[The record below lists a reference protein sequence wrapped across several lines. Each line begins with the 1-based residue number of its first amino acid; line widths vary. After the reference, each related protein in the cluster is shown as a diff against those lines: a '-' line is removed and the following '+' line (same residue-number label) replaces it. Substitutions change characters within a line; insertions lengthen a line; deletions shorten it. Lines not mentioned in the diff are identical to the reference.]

1 MTPVKKRKLDY
12 MDSPFRSPGDLMALT
27 LESPG
32 KSKREDV
39 GATADVDMD
48 GREEVKRRG
57 KVWVGGGSPA
67 MVKPG
72 QGQHGRTTSFSAAKV
87 LFSNSNDSMVRIGRR
102 ASMGTGPRLGFALPR
117 KDRTVVEPVAVE
129 VGEPERTAPRR
140 AMGIEGY
147 LADRYSDV
155 LGRSKYPPPLPST
168 AASAPLVKPKPMF
181 ELGHRRRISGSATGK
196 PASAIRG
203 QDKYVSFLGGKKPRS
218 SSHSLATGQRPSNL
232 NPSTGGGPGEMA
244 EAANVLTGML
254 GGSPLRRSTASPSR
268 PPKSSK
274 MYGRD
279 GEELG
284 FRIPSSRPGGG
295 GRPRSES
302 TERRMEMLPP
312 IISGQVTPPRQI
324 SKLPHLRHTDGKP
337 VGGGDTGDE
346 DQRAAA
352 ELMIF
357 LAQSPGSTAAGSR
370 EKRSFVHGAG
380 PGRVLFDQRG
390 EGDTSRDTSV
400 VSDA

>member
-1 MTPVKKRKLDY
+1 
-12 MDSPFRSPGDLMALT
+12 MALT

-32 KSKREDV
+32 KSKRGEEAV
-39 GATADVDMD
+39 ALDVDMD
-48 GREEVKRRG
+48 GRDEVKRRG
-57 KVWVGGGSPA
+57 KVWVGGSPA
-67 MVKPG
+67 MVKVGP
-72 QGQHGRTTSFSAAKV
+72 GQHGRTTSFSAAKV
-87 LFSNSNDSMVRIGRR
+87 LFSNSNDSSMVRIGRR

-117 KDRTVVEPVAVE
+117 KDRGLVDPVTVD
-129 VGEPERTAPRR
+129 VGEQERTAPRR

-168 AASAPLVKPKPMF
+168 TMTPATLVKAKPMF
-181 ELGHRRRISGSATGK
+181 ELGHRRRISGSSTGK
-196 PASAIRG
+196 PASAVRG
-203 QDKYVSFLGGKKPRS
+203 QEKYVSFLGGKKPRS
-218 SSHSLATGQRPSNL
+218 SSHSLATGQRPSGL

-268 PPKSSK
+268 PPKSNK
-274 MYGRD
+274 MYARD

-284 FRIPSSRPGGG
+284 FRLPSSRPFGGG

-312 IISGQVTPPRQI
+312 VISGQITPPRQI

-337 VGGGDTGDE
+337 VGVGDTGDE

-357 LAQSPGSTAAGSR
+357 LAQSPGSTASGSR
-370 EKRSFVHGAG
+370 EKRSFVQGAG
-380 PGRVLFDQRG
+380 VGRVLFNQRG
-390 EGDTSRDTSV
+390 EGETSRDTSV
-400 VSDA
+400 LSDV